1 MTGYKMAVKS
11 RVKRYLTRP
20 VFCNSYSHVVVAIVD
35 YLIDGCTLFRLIV
48 GMSIVLVSLSQ

>member
-1 MTGYKMAVKS
+1 MAVKS
-11 RVKRYLTRP
+11 RVKRYLKRP